1 MQTETLTVDPKNPQP
16 ELIARAAAIL
26 RAGGLVAFP
35 TETVY
40 GLGADALNAAAVG
53 KIFTAKGRPSHNPL
67 IVHVTSLDRA
77 RSLAAAWP
85 TIADVFAAKFWP
97 GPLTMVLPKSNEVP
111 SVVTAGGPTI
121 ALRMPA
127 HPVARAL
134 IDAADTP
141 LAAPSANRSTQ
152 VSSVR
157 AEHVLRG
164 LAGRIEMV
172 VDGGPAWD
180 GLESTVVDLTGPRV
194 VILRPGP
201 IDAVMLADALGYE
214 PTSRDVHATEDDA
227 DALPSPGMLKKH
239 YSPSARVE
247 LTRDD
252 GRTAALAAADDGLR
266 VGWLPLADDISTS
279 SDANLVLPVRV
290 IRCAMPRTAAAY
302 GRRLYD
308 VFHQLETAEVALIVV
323 ETPPRGPAWA
333 AVHDRLSRAAAT

>member
-1 MQTETLTVDPKNPQP
+1 MQTETLIVDPQSPQP
-16 ELIARAAAIL
+16 ERIARAAAIL
-26 RAGGLVAFP
+26 RSGGLVAFP

-40 GLGADALNAAAVG
+40 GLGADALNATAVG
-53 KIFTAKGRPSHNPL
+53 KIFTAKGRPSNNPL

-77 RSLAAAWP
+77 RSLVAAWP
-85 TIADVFAAKFWP
+85 AVAEVLAAKFWP
-97 GPLTMVLPKSNEVP
+97 GPLTMVLPKSDEVP
-111 SVVTAGGPTI
+111 TIVTAGGPTI

-134 IDAADTP
+134 IDAAGTP

-164 LAGRIEMV
+164 LSGRIGMV

-180 GLESTVVDLTGPRV
+180 GLESTVVDLTGSRV
-194 VILRPGP
+194 SILRPGP
-201 IDAVMLADALGYE
+201 LDATMLAAVLGYE
-214 PTSRDVHATEDDA
+214 PPSREVYATKDEA
-227 DALPSPGMLKKH
+227 DSLPSPGMLRKH

-252 GRTAALAAADDGLR
+252 GRTTAMQAAERGLR
-266 VGWLPLADDISTS
+266 VGWLPLVDEDSTPP
-279 SDANLVLPVRV
+279 DANLTLPAGV
-290 IRCAMPRTAAAY
+290 IRCAMPRNAAAY

-308 VFHQLETAEVALIVV
+308 VFHEFETAEVALIVV
-323 ETPPRGPAWA
+323 ETPPHGTTWA